1 MWRRKIP
8 VLLWIDLTVC
18 AIVSFIGFNLYEDGS
33 RMNALVEWVLFTL
46 SFGSSIIFLMYRY
59 NLYHRLWK
67 YSSIGELVSIF
78 KAITFGSLMGSV
90 IFGVLRWD
98 FMDPYPF
105 LLAYQSLLLLLGGV
119 RFALRLSNDNYH
131 RKGTDDV
138 KVLIIGAGDCGTMVA
153 KEIKQNKYLNNS
165 YPVGYIDD
173 NPLKQMSRVTGL
185 RVLGTREDISRIVE
199 EHKIN
204 HIIIAMPS
212 ASRKDISEIVSICKE
227 MKCMLKIVP
236 KLDDILQGKVT
247 ASQVRNVE
255 VEDLLGRAPVAI
267 DLDGIANYVEGKI
280 VLVTGAGG
288 SIGSELC
295 RQIAPFKPKLLLL
308 LGHGENSI
316 YLIDSELQK
325 KFPELEKEPIIAD
338 VQNNETIM
346 NIFRRYRPEVVFHAA
361 AHKHVPL
368 MERNPFQA
376 VLNNVIGTR
385 NVAQASNAMG
395 VERFVL
401 ISTDK
406 AVNPTSV
413 MGATKRLAEIVIQT
427 MSRTSRNQIHSLYV
441 SVNS

>member
-8 VLLWIDLTVC
+8 VLLWIDLIVC

-33 RMNALVEWVLFTL
+33 RINALVEWVLFTL

-105 LLAYQSLLLLLGGV
+105 CELTS
-119 RFALRLSNDNYH
+119 RFCCCWAVFDSPFVCSNDNYH

-185 RVLGTREDISRIVE
+185 RVLGAREDISRIVE

-255 VEDLLGRAPVAI
+255 VEDLLTPPR
-267 DLDGIANYVEGKI
+267 
-280 VLVTGAGG
+280 
-288 SIGSELC
+288 
-295 RQIAPFKPKLLLL
+295 
-308 LGHGENSI
+308 
-316 YLIDSELQK
+316 
-325 KFPELEKEPIIAD
+325 
-338 VQNNETIM
+338 
-346 NIFRRYRPEVVFHAA
+346 
-361 AHKHVPL
+361 
-368 MERNPFQA
+368 
-376 VLNNVIGTR
+376 
-385 NVAQASNAMG
+385 
-395 VERFVL
+395 
-401 ISTDK
+401 
-406 AVNPTSV
+406 
-413 MGATKRLAEIVIQT
+413 
-427 MSRTSRNQIHSLYV
+427 
-441 SVNS
+441 